1 MHKNIPI
8 FIPHLGC
15 PHRCI
20 FCDQKTISGHGAFR
34 PAAVQDEIERAL
46 DTMDRGTLPQIAF
59 FGGSFTAID
68 PALMHELLA
77 LAQTYV
83 DAGRVAGI
91 RFSTRPDAV
100 GEDLLDSLAPYSVDA
115 IELGLQSLDD
125 AVLSI
130 AQRGYRAAT
139 AEDSCQRIVARGY
152 TLGGQMMVGLPGS
165 TPETELETARR
176 ICALGA
182 REARVYPTVVFA
194 GTALGDMLLRG
205 EYAPLSVQAAVER
218 CAPVLAVFEQHGVR
232 VLRVGLCE
240 SEGLHSERVLGG
252 AHHPALGELIR
263 SQQYLLRMRALL
275 EENRPEKNASVCFSV
290 AKGKCSQA
298 LGQHRC
304 NAEQLCR
311 EFGLS
316 RLTVREDAALCGT
329 QITIT

>member
-1 MHKNIPI
+1 MHKTIPI

-34 PAAVQDEIERAL
+34 PADVQLEIERAL
-46 DTMDRGTLPQIAF
+46 DTMPPGTLPQIAF
-59 FGGSFTAID
+59 FGGSFSAID
-68 PALMHELLA
+68 PAMMHALLA

-83 DAGRVAGI
+83 DAGRAAGI

-100 GEDLLDSLAPYSVDA
+100 GERLLDSLAPYSVCA

-125 AVLSI
+125 AVLSV
-130 AQRGYRAAT
+130 AQRGYHAAL
-139 AEDSCQRIVARGY
+139 AEDACQRIVARGY

-165 TPETELETARR
+165 TPENELETARR

-205 EYAPLSVQAAVER
+205 EYTPLTVSDAVER
-218 CAPVLAVFEQHGVR
+218 CAPLLDLFEAHGVQ

-252 AHHPALGELIR
+252 AHHPALGEMIR
-263 SQQYLLRMRALL
+263 SQQYFVRMRALL
-275 EENRPEKNASVCFSV
+275 DEYKPEKNASVCFSV

-298 LGQHRC
+298 LGQHRS
-304 NAEQLCR
+304 NAERLCR
-311 EFGLS
+311 EFQLS